1 MKFNLLKFIAMK
13 KVLMSMAVIAAMV
26 AFASCG
32 GNNNKGG
39 EAAPA
44 ADADAPAVV
53 DDCCGEC
60 CTDAGCDGCTGELDV
75 AVCHGVH
82 SGYLVLSRSYDDVV

>member
-1 MKFNLLKFIAMK
+1 
-13 KVLMSMAVIAAMV
+13 MSMAVVAAMV

-53 DDCCGEC
+53 DECCGDCCTEC
-60 CTDAGCDGCTGELDV
+60 PEVTCDGCTEAECAACPDAEQCPGCPGDACCEK
-75 AVCHGVH
+75 
-82 SGYLVLSRSYDDVV
+82 

>member
-60 CTDAGCDGCTGELDV
+60 CTDAGCDGCTEVECAGCVDAEACDGCPLDV
-75 AVCHGVH
+75 CCEK
-82 SGYLVLSRSYDDVV
+82 